1 MSELNLF
8 YGPNAGFALE
18 LYDRYRN
25 DPGSVDAA
33 TRAFFDNYASS
44 ALPVELNGAASN
56 GIDNGINSGN
66 GKRPHAT
73 VASSDSNSN
82 GSNPLSAH
90 DVSAHDASEIM
101 RKTAAAARL
110 SRLIRQRGHL
120 MANLDPLGLSQP
132 EDPQLDL
139 QDHGL
144 TEADL
149 ASLPSSVVVGSPL
162 EEQTTNALE
171 AILRLRQIYTGT
183 IGYDDEHIQ
192 NNRER
197 YWLREA
203 ADSGRYFDG
212 FDPQT
217 QCDLLHRLIEVDAFE
232 QSIHRRFPQEKRFS
246 IEGTDVL
253 VPMLDEII
261 RRAAVAGTREVVMGM
276 AHRGRLNVLA
286 HVLGK
291 PLTLILEGFKGKPN
305 DDISVAGKGASGYSG
320 DVKYHLGFKRS
331 FKEAGVAEMPIT
343 LVPNPSHL
351 EFVNPVAEG
360 HARAAQEKRDVQGV
374 PLRDPKASLPV
385 LIHGDAAFPGQ
396 GVVPETLNMSQLAG
410 YTTGGTLHIIS
421 NNQIGFTTL
430 PGDGRSTQYASDIA
444 KGFEIPVVHV
454 NGDDPMACIAAA
466 RLALDYRMEFGKD
479 FLIDVIGY
487 RRYGHNEAEEPALTQ
502 PEMYAQVTNHLRPC
516 DIWANVL
523 LQQGVVTAEEIQ
535 AMRDEANVRLD
546 AAWAEPVSSNSHDE
560 AEPTTKAGPRYA
572 ETAVPAEL
580 LTAYNQSL
588 YEMPEGFSPDEK
600 LNRRTL
606 QGRRDAL
613 GKENAILW
621 GHAEALAFASILA
634 EGTPVR
640 ITGQDSERGTFSH
653 RHAVLH
659 DPRNDAR
666 FTGLQ
671 TLPQARASFAIYNSP
686 LSEQAVL
693 GFEYGYSIHAPE
705 TLVLWEAQ
713 FGDFSNGAQVIIDQ
727 FLAASRSKWRQS
739 ASLVMLLPHGYEG
752 QGPEHSSARLERYL
766 QLAAQDNLRIANC
779 TTPAQY
785 FHLLRRQAALLK
797 TDPRP
802 LIVMTPKSLLRAP
815 VASSS
820 LSDLTQGTFQPVIDD
835 IRAELDVEKVTRL
848 VLCSGKVY
856 VDLVYKDLNKKE
868 LNATYQ
874 NTTDAAVAR
883 VEELYPFPL
892 QELQAI
898 VGRYPNLR
906 EIVWLQEEPRNMGAW
921 TYISDCLRD
930 DLGWAGSL
938 LYRGRPTSA
947 SPAEGSKYWHAA
959 EQARLLQSALEGI
972 LPVVESIDNGIEHTV
987 KNGKDNG
994 KENGKDN
1001 GKENKREDKIEET
1014 IEPLLESRERLA
1026 TKTK

>member
-8 YGPNAGFALE
+8 YGPNAGFAQE

-25 DPGSVDAA
+25 DPSSVDAA
-33 TRAFFDNYASS
+33 TRAFFDTY
-44 ALPVELNGAASN
+44 ALPFEDADRPGAPPASTQE
-56 GIDNGINSGN
+56 GRAG
-66 GKRPHAT
+66 
-73 VASSDSNSN
+73 VASTSAQTSRSFPARSIDSGLDS
-82 GSNPLSAH
+82 GFDPT
-90 DVSAHDASEIM
+90 DII

-120 MANLDPLGLSQP
+120 IANVDPLGLSHP
-132 EDPQLDL
+132 EDPQLELTDL
-139 QDHGL
+139 GL

-162 EEQTTNALE
+162 AEQSANALE
-171 AILRLRQIYTGT
+171 AIQRLRQIYTGT
-183 IGYDDEHIQ
+183 IGYDDEHLT
-192 NNRER
+192 NNNER

-212 FDPQT
+212 FDAET
-217 QCDLLHRLIEVDAFE
+217 KRELLQRLIEVDAFE
-232 QSIHRRFPQEKRFS
+232 QSIHKRLPTEKRFS
-246 IEGTDVL
+246 IEGTDVV

-291 PLTLILEGFKGKPN
+291 SFAAVLEGFKGKPGN
-305 DDISVAGKGASGYSG
+305 GVSVSGKGETGYSG
-320 DVKYHLGFKRS
+320 DVKYHLGYKRA
-331 FKEAGVAEMPIT
+331 FQEAGVAEMPIT

-360 HARAAQEKRDVQGV
+360 HARAAQETRTTNNAGA
-374 PLRDPKASLPV
+374 PPRDPKASLPI

-396 GVVPETLNMSQLAG
+396 GVVPETLNMSRLPG
-410 YTTGGTLHIIS
+410 YATGGTLHIIS

-430 PGDGRSTQYASDIA
+430 PSEGRSTQYASDLA
-444 KGFEIPVVHV
+444 KGFEIPIVHV
-454 NGDDPMACIAAA
+454 NADDPLACLGAA
-466 RLALDYRMEFGKD
+466 RLALDYRIEFGKD
-479 FLIDVIGY
+479 FLIDLIGY
-487 RRYGHNEAEEPALTQ
+487 RRYGHNEAEEPGLTQ
-502 PEMYAQVTNHLRPC
+502 PQMYATVAAHLRPC
-516 DIWANVL
+516 DVWAQAL
-523 LQQGVVTAEEIQ
+523 IAEGLITADEVQ
-535 AMRDEANVRLD
+535 AMRDAANLLL
-546 AAWAEPVSSNSHDE
+546 DE
-560 AEPTTKAGPRYA
+560 AWNVPVGMGAHAEAEETVHSGPRYA
-572 ETAVPAEL
+572 ETAVSADR
-580 LTAYNQSL
+580 LTAYNTAL
-588 YEMPEGFSPDEK
+588 YTIPEGFSPDEK

-613 GKENAILW
+613 GKEDAILW

-634 EGTPVR
+634 EGTPIR
-640 ITGQDSERGTFSH
+640 ITGQDTERGTFSH

-659 DPRNDAR
+659 DIHTDAR
-666 FTGLQ
+666 FTALQ
-671 TLPQARASFAIYNSP
+671 TLPQAKASFAIHNSP

-785 FHLLRRQAALLK
+785 FHLLRRQAALLT

-820 LSDLTQGTFQPVIDD
+820 LADLTQGTFQPVIDD
-835 IRAELDVEKVTRL
+835 VRAQSRSENVTRL

-856 VDLVYKDLNKKE
+856 LDLVYKDNNKKDLRPE
-868 LNATYQ
+868 YEQATG
-874 NTTDAAVAR
+874 AAVVR

-892 QELQAI
+892 AELRT
-898 VGRYPNLR
+898 VLSHYPNLR

-930 DLGWAGSL
+930 ELQWAGAL
-938 LYRGRPTSA
+938 LYRGRAAAA
-947 SPAEGSKYWHAA
+947 SPAEGSKDWHVA
-959 EQARLLQSALEGI
+959 EQARLLRSALEGI
-972 LPVVESIDNGIEHTV
+972 PPVMQPIDAVE
-987 KNGKDNG
+987 
-994 KENGKDN
+994 
-1001 GKENKREDKIEET
+1001 KIENILET
-1014 IEPLLESRERLA
+1014 RERVA
-1026 TKTK
+1026 TK